1 MPDTDD
7 GKEAKREANEAPPAR
22 RRTRGVM
29 PEPSEA
35 SRGRPVPKPVK
46 PKAPAPSTSSGR
58 TSASSGEP
66 RPDGTPRP
74 AGTTASPGRSGP
86 GKTTRRIVSK
96 TTRPGL
102 TQASSGGGG
111 TGAGGG
117 FVTQRIRDE
126 DRVNVNMDVNVQYRF
141 VAAGDPDQERPGSTG
156 RFPTTFRGR
165 LVDISMGGAQVEG
178 PIAPEVGRDELK
190 RGAVTVEA
198 VFELPFV
205 ERPLEIAVRVNWIK
219 PSTPPRSC
227 LGFRFQKPTAE
238 QQRIIRA
245 FLIGLQSPTRT
256 KFRRG
261 R

>member
-7 GKEAKREANEAPPAR
+7 GKDAKPEAEGASPAP

-46 PKAPAPSTSSGR
+46 PKAPVHSTSSGR
-58 TSASSGEP
+58 TSASSVEP
-66 RPDGTPRP
+66 RPDGPSRP
-74 AGTTASPGRSGP
+74 GGSTASPGRRGP
-86 GKTTRRIVSK
+86 GKATHQIVSK

-102 TQASSGGGG
+102 TQASTGGGG
-111 TGAGGG
+111 TGAGRG
-117 FVTQRIRDE
+117 FVTKRIHDE
-126 DRVNVNMDVNVQYRF
+126 DRVNINIDVGVQYRF
-141 VAAGDPDQERPGSTG
+141 VAPGDPDQERPGSTG
-156 RFPTTFRGR
+156 RFPTWFRGK
-165 LVDISMGGAQVEG
+165 LLDISMGGAQVEG
-178 PIAPEVGRDELK
+178 PIAPEVGRDDLK

-205 ERPLEIAVRVNWIK
+205 ESPLEVAARVNWIK

-227 LGFRFQKPTAE
+227 MGFRFHKPTAE
-238 QQRIIRA
+238 QQRIIQA
-245 FLIGLQSPTRT
+245 FLIGLQSPTRK